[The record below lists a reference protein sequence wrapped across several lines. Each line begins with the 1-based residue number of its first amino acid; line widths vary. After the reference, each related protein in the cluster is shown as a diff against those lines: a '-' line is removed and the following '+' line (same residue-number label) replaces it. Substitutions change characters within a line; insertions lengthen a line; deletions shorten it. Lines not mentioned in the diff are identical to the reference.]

1 MVWQSLTYGNSY
13 AAIEHAEK
21 GVFNLLQLTKN
32 KNEFVIS
39 KNKQTDGFEKIIE
52 ALKGQKH
59 VFIII
64 NDAQV
69 LSKKVAKTSSETLSI
84 VRTAF
89 PTISLHDFYYEVLR
103 NETNSFVSIARKEA
117 VDTIISTYQKA
128 GISVID
134 FSLGNTVIKNLH
146 HFISNET
153 VYSSNAKIDFDE
165 HTLTEIQK
173 EISPKENYKINDLE
187 VSNTAILSLGG
198 IIAYYSK
205 NTSSSIYKELKESY
219 GQKRFFDVGLKVGLG
234 FLMLLLLVN
243 FLFFSS
249 YRDQLGKL
257 TGELQ
262 LSETYKNQ
270 LNSLQ
275 SEVTQKKQLVK
286 SVNSASNSKLSK
298 YIDEI
303 GISVPNTILLTK
315 IEYQPKRGIQK
326 ADKKLQFAANK
337 IIITGASK
345 ENEAFTQWIS
355 FLEKTPWIQNIS
367 INEYGKGK
375 KITATASFEFIITT
389 HE

>member
-1 MVWQSLTYGNSY
+1 
-13 AAIEHAEK
+13 
-21 GVFNLLQLTKN
+21 
-32 KNEFVIS
+32 
-39 KNKQTDGFEKIIE
+39 
-52 ALKGQKH
+52 
-59 VFIII
+59 
-64 NDAQV
+64 
-69 LSKKVAKTSSETLSI
+69 
-84 VRTAF
+84 
-89 PTISLHDFYYEVLR
+89 
-103 NETNSFVSIARKEA
+103 VSIARKEV
-117 VDTIISTYQKA
+117 VDTVISTYKKA

-134 FSLGNTVIKNLH
+134 FSLGNIVIKNLH
-146 HFISNET
+146 PFISNET

-173 EISPKENYKINDLE
+173 EIPPKENYKINDLE

-205 NTSSSIYKELKESY
+205 NASSSISKELKESY

-234 FLMLLLLVN
+234 FFMLLLLIN

-249 YRDQLGKL
+249 YRDQVGKL

-275 SEVTQKKQLVK
+275 SEVAQKKQLVK

-303 GISVPNTILLTK
+303 GISVPKTILLTK
-315 IEYQPKRGIQK
+315 IEYQPKNGIQK
-326 ADKKLQFAANK
+326 ADKKLQFAAHK
-337 IIITGASK
+337 IIIKGASK

-355 FLEKTPWIQNIS
+355 FLEKTPWIQRIS

>member
-21 GVFNLLQLTKN
+21 EVFNLLQLTKN

-64 NDAQV
+64 NDAHV
-69 LSKKVAKTSSETLSI
+69 LSKKVANTSSEALSI

-89 PTISLHDFYYEVLR
+89 PTISIRDFYYEVLK
-103 NETNSFVSIARKEA
+103 NETHSFVSIARKEV
-117 VDTIISTYQKA
+117 VDTVISTYKKA

-134 FSLGNTVIKNLH
+134 FSLGNIVIKNLH
-146 HFISNET
+146 PFISNET

-173 EISPKENYKINDLE
+173 EIPPKENYKINDLE

-205 NTSSSIYKELKESY
+205 NTSSSIYKELKERY

-257 TGELQ
+257 TGALQ

-303 GISVPNTILLTK
+303 GISVPKTILLTK
-315 IEYQPKRGIQK
+315 IEYQPKNGIQK

-337 IIITGASK
+337 IIIKGASK